1 MPNDAPAA
9 PDRVRGPESDNVRWG
24 QRKRLEFIDFRLTW
38 EGRINRSDLIERF
51 GISVPQASG
60 DLALY
65 QQLAP
70 ANMRYDKREKAYLAA
85 DAFAPLFEQR
95 PEAYLNQLSG
105 VAQGII
111 APEESWA
118 SDEALSAGHF
128 AAVPQATRRIAP
140 DVLRAVLRAV
150 RNGLDLQVSYQSMSR
165 TEPRR
170 RWIGPHALGFDRS
183 RWHVRAWCHEHE
195 DYRDF
200 LLARITDL
208 AGERPAA
215 PRPVRDAA
223 WEEEVRVVLVPHPRL
238 SEAQRRAVATDYQME
253 NGRLTVS
260 VRRALLFYFQRQYNL
275 RRDAT
280 QHPPEEYQVVVENVD
295 EVWPPGDSQPSL
307 PFDTAGPGA

>member
-1 MPNDAPAA
+1 
-9 PDRVRGPESDNVRWG
+9 
-24 QRKRLEFIDFRLTW
+24 
-38 EGRINRSDLIERF
+38 F

-95 PEAYLNQLSG
+95 PDAYLNQLSG

-118 SDEALSAGHF
+118 SDEALSAGRF

-183 RWHVRAWCHEHE
+183 RWHVRAWCHEHQ

-208 AGERPAA
+208 RS
-215 PRPVRDAA
+215 
-223 WEEEVRVVLVPHPRL
+223 EEHTSELQSRENLVC
-238 SEAQRRAVATDYQME
+238 
-253 NGRLTVS
+253 
-260 VRRALLFYFQRQYNL
+260 
-275 RRDAT
+275 
-280 QHPPEEYQVVVENVD
+280 
-295 EVWPPGDSQPSL
+295 
-307 PFDTAGPGA
+307 